1 MEVMDVRKEE
11 KEGVVETGR
20 DKERVSVKEMEGK
33 PRQENQIDEYL

>member
-20 DKERVSVKEMEGK
+20 DKESASMKEMEGK
-33 PRQENQIDEYL
+33 PRQENQIDEYW